1 MDLYPNHRVSSNL
14 LKCLHEWTKS
24 HDKRNPTDG
33 IYLDYE
39 KAFDCVP
46 IQCLLHKIEHLG
58 IRGNLLATFSPEL
71 SMCVLALSELRNVFS
86 GVPLGS
92 VLGPLLFIL
101 HLTDLKSVLEV
112 PFWP

>member
-71 SMCVLALSELRNVFS
+71 SMCVPASKCIQWRPIGIGPWTTTLYPPPDRSQKCPQGVFLAL
-86 GVPLGS
+86 
-92 VLGPLLFIL
+92 
-101 HLTDLKSVLEV
+101 TK
-112 PFWP
+112 